1 MIDISNL
8 SIEELVA
15 LRKQIKTKLNSVT
28 GLQPKEDELERC
40 ISSFNRL
47 CKQDKTNLNMSKEEK
62 TAGLIYLH
70 VEKSGK
76 KLYSALFKSK
86 KDALVVAKKHLSL
99 VPVYLILDSLVA
111 KSISFTI
118 IEEHFFVMSFNYDGV
133 KFILRQDGVS
143 HATSL
148 NGSIAFIDNT
158 NCVELNVDRLDMKVS
173 AKRAD
178 EIKIELS
185 DNHLIDVIKL
195 QNEIE
200 TMTERLKSKIEALT
214 SF

>member
-8 SIEELVA
+8 SIEELIE
-15 LRKQIKTKLNSVT
+15 LQKQIKTKLNSIF
-28 GLQPKEDELERC
+28 GAQPREDELELC
-40 ISSFNRL
+40 IKSFNRL
-47 CKQDKTNLNMSKEEK
+47 CDPDKTNLSMSKEEK

-70 VEKSGK
+70 VKQDGQK
-76 KLYSALFKSK
+76 IYSDLFKSK
-86 KDALVVAKKHLSL
+86 KDALVIAKKHLSL

-111 KSISFTI
+111 ENLSLIM

-133 KFILRQDGVS
+133 KFILRQDDVN
-143 HATSL
+143 HTTSL

-158 NCVELNVDRLDMKVS
+158 NCVKLNIDRLDMKVS

-185 DNHLIDVIKL
+185 DNHLVDASKL
-195 QNEIE
+195 QHEIE
-200 TMTERLKSKIEALT
+200 TMTERLKNKIEALT

>member
-8 SIEELVA
+8 SIEELIE
-15 LRKQIKTKLNSVT
+15 LRKQIKTKLNSSF
-28 GLQPKEDELERC
+28 GAQPREDELELC
-40 ISSFNRL
+40 IKSFNRL
-47 CKQDKTNLNMSKEEK
+47 CDPDKTNLSMSKEEK

-70 VEKSGK
+70 VKQDGQK
-76 KLYSALFKSK
+76 IYSDLFKSK
-86 KDALVVAKKHLSL
+86 KDALVIAKKHLSL

-111 KSISFTI
+111 ENLSFI
-118 IEEHFFVMSFNYDGV
+118 MIEEHFFVMSFNYDGV
-133 KFILRQDGVS
+133 KFILRQDDVN

-158 NCVELNVDRLDMKVS
+158 NCVKLNVNRLDMKVS

-185 DNHLIDVIKL
+185 DNHLVDASKL
-195 QNEIE
+195 QHEIE
-200 TMTERLKSKIEALT
+200 TMTERLKNKIEALT

>member
-8 SIEELVA
+8 SVEELVA
-15 LRKQIKTKLNSVT
+15 LQKQIKLNSSF
-28 GLQPKEDELERC
+28 GAQPREDELELC
-40 ISSFNRL
+40 IKSFNRL
-47 CKQDKTNLNMSKEEK
+47 CDPDKTNLSMSKEEK

-70 VEKSGK
+70 VEKDGK
-76 KLYSALFKSK
+76 KLYSDLFKSK

-133 KFILRQDGVS
+133 KFILRQDSVS

-158 NCVELNVDRLDMKVS
+158 NCVKLNIDRLDMKVS
-173 AKRAD
+173 AKHAD

-185 DNHLIDVIKL
+185 DNHLIDMSKL
-195 QNEIE
+195 QHEIE
-200 TMTERLKSKIEALT
+200 TMTERLKNKIEALT

>member
-8 SIEELVA
+8 SIEELIE
-15 LRKQIKTKLNSVT
+15 LQKQIKTKLNSSF
-28 GLQPKEDELERC
+28 GAQPREDELELC
-40 ISSFNRL
+40 IKSFNRL
-47 CKQDKTNLNMSKEEK
+47 CDPDKTNLSMSKEEK

-70 VEKSGK
+70 VKQDGQK
-76 KLYSALFKSK
+76 IYSDLFKSK
-86 KDALVVAKKHLSL
+86 KDALVIAKKHLSL

-111 KSISFTI
+111 ENLSFI
-118 IEEHFFVMSFNYDGV
+118 MIEEHFFVMSFNYDGV
-133 KFILRQDGVS
+133 KFILRQDDVN

-158 NCVELNVDRLDMKVS
+158 NCVKLNINRLDMKVS

-185 DNHLIDVIKL
+185 DNHLVDASKL
-195 QNEIE
+195 QHEIE
-200 TMTERLKSKIEALT
+200 TMTERLKNKIEALT